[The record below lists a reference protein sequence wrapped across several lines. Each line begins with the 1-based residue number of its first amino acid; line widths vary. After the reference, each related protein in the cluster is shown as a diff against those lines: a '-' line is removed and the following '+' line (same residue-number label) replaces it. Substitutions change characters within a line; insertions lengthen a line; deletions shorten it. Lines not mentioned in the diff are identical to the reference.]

1 MYIIMSYTE
10 FQIDILQKY
19 EEELNKSHNETIIE
33 WFLEK
38 IDELKEKLKNT
49 N

>member
-19 EEELNKSHNETIIE
+19 EEELNYILK
-33 WFLEK
+33 L
-38 IDELKEKLKNT
+38 IDQEVN
-49 N
+49 

>member
-1 MYIIMSYTE
+1 MSVDNINE
-10 FQIDILQKY
+10 IKNSIKKY